1 MTKAYDYIVVGG
13 GSAGCVVAAGLA
25 ADGRFSV
32 ALVEDG
38 RKDTNPWIH
47 IPATLHKVLASQDA
61 TAVAS
66 DPDATLEGN
75 RFVVPQARVLG
86 GGSSLNG
93 MIYMRGNAQDYD
105 DWESLHG
112 CRGWAWKDV
121 LPVYKAQEKNERLG
135 DPLHGQSG
143 PLSVS
148 DPSYRHPVTQ
158 AVIDAAIATGLP
170 ASDDFNGESQ
180 IGAGWYQFTYSRRR
194 ARRTSAAVAF
204 LRPVMGKGT
213 LDVLTGHRVLKV
225 TIENRRATGIEA
237 VANGQPVLLSARRE
251 VILTAGSFNSPKLL
265 MLSGIGPR
273 DNLER
278 FGVDVIHDSPDVGGN
293 YMDHV
298 GAPLTLHLKGVRGV
312 TGADRGLRAV
322 GHGLNY
328 LLFRRGLLASP
339 IIEGGA
345 CADTDGDGRADVQFN
360 FAPFA
365 PGAPGVQL
373 PFQACQIH
381 PMTMRPKSRG
391 RLALASN
398 KADAAL
404 KFTANVLDREEDL
417 DTLRRGVRLARDIA
431 SQAGMTAI
439 TGDEIWPGP
448 DVSTAVGSN
457 NLDSAIRRHA
467 RTIFHPAGT
476 CRMGPDDGAVLDVRL
491 RVRGVDGLRVADC
504 SVMPQL
510 VSGNTNA
517 PTIMIAGR
525 AAVFVLDDA

>member
-1 MTKAYDYIVVGG
+1 MTKSYDYIVVGG

-25 ADGRFSV
+25 RDGRFSV

-66 DPDATLEGN
+66 DPDPTLDGN

-105 DWESLHG
+105 EWNSLHG
-112 CRGWAWKDV
+112 CAGWSWADV
-121 LPVYKAQEKNERLG
+121 LPAFKAQERNQRLG
-135 DPLHGQSG
+135 DPLHGQDG
-143 PLSVS
+143 PLAVS
-148 DPSYRHPVTQ
+148 DPTYKHPVTQ
-158 AVIDAAIATGLP
+158 VIIDAARAAGLP
-170 ASDDFNGESQ
+170 ATDDFNGETQ
-180 IGAGWYQFTYSRRR
+180 IGAGWYQFTYGDARR
-194 ARRTSAAVAF
+194 ASAAVAF
-204 LRPVMGKGT
+204 LRPVMGQGN
-213 LDVLTGHRVLKV
+213 LDVLTGHRVQRV
-225 TIENRRATGIEA
+225 TLENRRATGIA
-237 VANGQPVLLSARRE
+237 ALANGQQVRLLARRE
-251 VILTAGSFNSPKLL
+251 VVVTAGSFNSPKLL
-265 MLSGIGPR
+265 MLSGIGPK
-273 DNLER
+273 DNLVR
-278 FGVDVIHDSPDVGGN
+278 FGIDVIHDSPDVGGN
-293 YMDHV
+293 YQDHV
-298 GAPLTLHLKGVRGV
+298 GAPLTLYLKDKIGV
-312 TGADRGLRAV
+312 TGADKGFKAV
-322 GHGLNY
+322 KHGLDY
-328 LLFRRGLLASP
+328 VLFRRGLLASP

-373 PFQACQIH
+373 PFHAAQVH

-391 RLALASN
+391 RLALAS
-398 KADAAL
+398 ADPAADL

-417 DTLRRGVRLARDIA
+417 DTLRRGVRLAREIA
-431 SQAGMTAI
+431 AQGALGEI
-439 TGDEIWPGP
+439 TKGEIWPGP
-448 DVSTAVGSN
+448 DVSTKAGSN
-457 NLDSAIRRHA
+457 TLDSAIRKHA

-476 CRMGPDDGAVLDVRL
+476 CRMGPDAGAVLDDRL
-491 RVRGVDGLRVADC
+491 RVRGIDGLRVADC

-517 PTIMIAGR
+517 PTMMIAGR
-525 AAVFVLDDA
+525 AAGFILEDA